1 MTDRQRRTAC
11 QRPVFTARFSTYTFE
26 SLYTMKVDFLQ
37 EPPLE
42 FGAGMHHIDIRF
54 GLMHYGPLDVTSDR
68 APRRIRIGVV
78 GTPEGTEML
87 LEWLERC
94 RAEIPA
100 RASRQPNLFPRFPG
114 FADDVAFRA
123 SLVTANELTRTVP
136 SRLFDALRRGGDA
149 NHAITGAV
157 AALLPECRYLSEDQ
171 GADVIVCVVPPQIA
185 ELMDPDMRGAG
196 SSAVSSGGSTS
207 SDGTSPVQSARGRPH
222 SGRQESEPAAPLDF
236 RDLLKARAMGGERL
250 RAPVQLILPSTI
262 DPSRGRKLRIRP
274 GETRSVQDEAT
285 RAWNFHTA
293 LYYKAHGRP
302 WRLPR
307 DHSQLA
313 TCYVGV
319 SFFASLDRSTV
330 MTSMAQVFDE
340 RGDGVVVRGGP
351 IKLSKEDRIPHLT
364 ATDASALL
372 QEALARYRETH
383 RTLPARVVVHK
394 TSPFDDAELNGFDA
408 AADAQQIS
416 VVDYVS
422 VSRGTDIRLFRY
434 GNYPP
439 LRGTYL
445 RLDAREHLLYTR
457 GSVDFYRT
465 YPGSYVPRAFH
476 FRCDRTESTPK
487 QIARELLAL
496 TKMNWNVTQFDG
508 GLPITIEAARR
519 VGRILKYL
527 APNEQVA
534 PRYSYYM

>member
-1 MTDRQRRTAC
+1 MR
-11 QRPVFTARFSTYTFE
+11 
-26 SLYTMKVDFLQ
+26 VDFLE

-54 GLMHYGPLDVTSDR
+54 GLMHYGPLDVASDR
-68 APRRIRIGVV
+68 APRRIRVGVV
-78 GTPEGTEML
+78 GTPDGTEL
-87 LEWLERC
+87 LREWLERC

-123 SLVTANELTRTVP
+123 SLVLADELTRTVP
-136 SRLFDALRRGGDA
+136 GRQFDALRRGGDA
-149 NHAITGAV
+149 NHAIIGAV
-157 AALLPECRYLSEDQ
+157 EALLPECRYVSEDQ

-185 ELMDPDMRGAG
+185 ELMDPELRAASATAVAMSASGPAEAGGAA
-196 SSAVSSGGSTS
+196 SPAGGR
-207 SDGTSPVQSARGRPH
+207 RGR
-222 SGRQESEPAAPLDF
+222 GRHEGEPEGALNF
-236 RDLLKARAMGGERL
+236 RDLFKARAMGAERL
-250 RAPVQLILPSTI
+250 KAPVQLILPSTI
-262 DPSRGRKLRIRP
+262 DPTRGRKLRIRP
-274 GETRSVQDEAT
+274 GETRSLQDEAT

-319 SFFASLDRSTV
+319 SFYESLDRASV

-351 IKLSKEDRIPHLT
+351 IKLSKEDRTPHL
-364 ATDASALL
+364 AAVDADALL
-372 QEALARYRETH
+372 KEALARYRETH

-394 TSPFDDAELNGFDA
+394 TSPFDDAELDGFDVA
-408 AADAQQIS
+408 AGTQQVE

-422 VSRGTDIRLFRY
+422 VSRGTDTRLFRY
-434 GNYPP
+434 GNYPT

-445 RLDAREHLLYTR
+445 RLDDRQHLLYTR
-457 GSVDFYRT
+457 GSVDFYKT
-465 YPGSYVPRAFH
+465 YPGSYVPRGFL
-476 FRCDRTESTPK
+476 FRCERIETTPK
-487 QIARELLAL
+487 HLAREMLAL

-508 GLPITIEAARR
+508 GVPITIEAARR
-519 VGRILKYL
+519 VGKILKYL
-527 APNEQVA
+527 APDQPVA
-534 PRYSYYM
+534 HRYSYYM